1 MIGRMFL
8 AALLSLSLSPLWAQP
23 DARQVLEESVRLFSR
38 DNVRFLV
45 HVTMEKEGGT
55 QRRTFLV
62 ARHEGG
68 NEKNLL
74 IRFLAP
80 STLECTAILT
90 RQRQEAA
97 QTYVY
102 FPSIG
107 RVRIVPRSKENREA
121 VGLGISY
128 ADLHDSGGRYA
139 PLEILEKDGRTI
151 YRVVREDGRDGKR
164 VYTIDAATK
173 ILKRIEIY
181 EKGILA
187 REVVIERTGE
197 VDGRPMV
204 LAWRVIDRT
213 KHRTMHFRVDP
224 SSVSSEISVS
234 AFRISRLKR
243 CSS

>member
-1 MIGRMFL
+1 MIGRAILAVFL
-8 AALLSLSLSPLWAQP
+8 AVSVSPLWAQP
-23 DARQVLEESVRLFSR
+23 DARQVWEESVRLFSR

-45 HVTMEKEGGT
+45 HATVEKEGGT

-68 NEKNLL
+68 EEKDLL

-90 RQRQEAA
+90 RQREDAA

-128 ADLHDSGGRYA
+128 ADLHDSGGRFA
-139 PLEILEKDGRTI
+139 PLEVLEREGRKL
-151 YRVVREDGRDGKR
+151 YRVVRMDGRGGKR

-173 ILKRIEIY
+173 TLKRIEIY
-181 EKGILA
+181 ERGEMV

-197 VDGRPMV
+197 VGGRPMV
-204 LAWRVIDRT
+204 LAWRVVDRARR
-213 KHRTMHFRVDP
+213 RTLRFRVDP
-224 SSVSSEISVS
+224 SSVSSEISAS
-234 AFRISRLKR
+234 AFRTNRLKR